1 MRVIEVTIL
10 DVFRGWWFKSSI
22 IMVRVEEWKASKLD
36 NSSGESSTSRAESFK
51 TFCLLKYGQ

>member
-22 IMVRVEEWKASKLD
+22 ITVRVGEWKEVKL
-36 NSSGESSTSRAESFK
+36 EK
-51 TFCLLKYGQ
+51 